1 MGKTVMR
8 RWFAKQLAH
17 LQFEVGLKIFAVENT
32 YLAQA
37 KEKPEK
43 FFNGI
48 GSLDHCDAGSVFYR
62 LSYEAKWVLAILR
75 VRNKPVE
82 DGDSYEDYIKK
93 RHLKCGK
100 DIWKSGKIFRSA
112 VEIDHFHRWRPF

>member
-8 RWFAKQLAH
+8 RRFAKQLAH
-17 LQFEVGLKIFAVENT
+17 LQFEVGLKIFAVENA

-48 GSLDHCDAGSVFYR
+48 RSLDHCDAGSVFYR

-93 RHLKCGK
+93 RHLKCGLK
-100 DIWKSGKIFRSA
+100 HFKVENQGRSF
-112 VEIDHFHRWRPF
+112 VPRLK